1 MSCSGA
7 AELSS
12 RVPRSL
18 GCSCH
23 LKLQQRSSLSS
34 HDHTTMTSHTK
45 AFHDLVFDTVN
56 SLYLQLN
63 LRMSEI
69 HTCQLPTMT
78 HPHWQRT
85 VCGGGLHLLLPK
97 PFWFSLARRRARHL
111 CPLLT
116 HPISCP
122 TFSQSGQCS
131 FLSFVPLDVRWL
143 VFIGGHLVERV
154 AKHTHT
160 HTHQTKQSSHAPMFM
175 AVGSDIAKRFAKT
188 LAPSHP
194 LYRLQG
200 GLYLLTPS
208 ASSCSSHS

>member
-34 HDHTTMTSHTK
+34 HDHTTTSHTK
-45 AFHDLVFDTVN
+45 DFHDLVFDTVN

-131 FLSFVPLDVRWL
+131 FLSFVPLVVRWL

-160 HTHQTKQSSHAPMFM
+160 HTSNQTKFTCANVH
-175 AVGSDIAKRFAKT
+175 GSRI
-188 LAPSHP
+188 
-194 LYRLQG
+194 
-200 GLYLLTPS
+200 
-208 ASSCSSHS
+208 

>member
-34 HDHTTMTSHTK
+34 HDHTTTSHTK
-45 AFHDLVFDTVN
+45 DFHDLVFDTVN

-63 LRMSEI
+63 LRMSEA

-78 HPHWQRT
+78 HPHRQRT
-85 VCGGGLHLLLPK
+85 VYGGGLHKLLPQ
-97 PFWFSLARRRARHL
+97 PLLVVAGTEASARHL

-122 TFSQSGQCS
+122 TSQSGQCS

-160 HTHQTKQSSHAPMFM
+160 HTSNQTKFTCANVHDSR
-175 AVGSDIAKRFAKT
+175 I
-188 LAPSHP
+188 
-194 LYRLQG
+194 
-200 GLYLLTPS
+200 
-208 ASSCSSHS
+208 